1 MMLFKEL
8 NIHIKYIDSF
18 LDWNEKLEQNF
29 KFLIIIGNEC
39 QLLGIAYTHI
49 SN

>member
-1 MMLFKEL
+1 MLNNASEKSECENIDALWCSFK
-8 NIHIKYIDSF
+8 NFSF

-39 QLLGIAYTHI
+39 QL
-49 SN
+49 